1 MDHTTKLQ
9 ASEHPIKSVTVF
21 KSSKAE
27 VVRTFVHDLEA
38 GQNKIEI
45 VGLPSCIDT
54 ESARVSGLGDA
65 RLFDVVCVIAD
76 KPASSYDGS
85 SETIRIL
92 EAKKVYLVKEKL
104 VRGQEAEVMLT
115 YGKSLQGEHVTPD
128 TMTTFLDSFVLRGRK
143 NLQAVSEL
151 EEKIVEI
158 DRQIEKEQ
166 EKTTTTK
173 GESNGKVTIVIAAEN
188 EGQVELKLTYIV
200 TNANWEPTYDLHAST
215 VNGKPA
221 SAVSL
226 QYRARITQ
234 STGEDWKDTSLT
246 LSTSTSDT
254 ITKGIPEL
262 KPVKIKPPQP
272 MFGAAGCPPPSMGAA
287 FLQQRPQQQQM
298 LLAAQRQLQLQ
309 QQQQQNLVAQPT
321 GFALNRSLAAPA
333 ISRAPPDVTTRAAA
347 ESSDDELDEDLIS
360 EFAELAGPG
369 ALTEPTTIVNVSPL
383 AISYRVEGKA
393 SIPSDGEAHQVS
405 VAILPFDAK
414 VTHVT
419 VPRVSAVAYLQCEVK
434 NTSDYRLLPGPVSV
448 FLDESYVSKTSI
460 QDVNTGDTFECPLG
474 ADSSLRIS
482 HARIPRTV
490 RDSASAFAE
499 QFKSTTYTVTTT
511 IRNKHRFAIS
521 ELVVRDVIPLVDDK
535 RVKVILRKPQGLAE
549 AKGDQEVMVKDK
561 DKEVK
566 IRWSKVV
573 DKKGG
578 AKEGKYEWLCKLE
591 ANGEINLVTEYEVKS
606 PADLNWIE
614 SW

>member
-1 MDHTTKLQ
+1 MDHTMKLQ

-85 SETIRIL
+85 SEAIRIL
-92 EAKKVYLVKEKL
+92 EAKKAYLIKEKL
-104 VRGQEAEVMLT
+104 VREQEAEVMLT

-215 VNGKPA
+215 ENGKPA

-246 LSTSTSDT
+246 LSTFTSDT

-262 KPVKIKPPQP
+262 KPVKIKPPQIT
-272 MFGAAGCPPPSMGAA
+272 FGAASYPIPPPRQGFPQQMPPQQMQWAA
-287 FLQQRPQQQQM
+287 QQQQ
-298 LLAAQRQLQLQ
+298 R
-309 QQQQQNLVAQPT
+309 QQNQQSLHAQPT
-321 GFALNRSLAAPA
+321 GFALNRSQAPA
-333 ISRAPPDVTTRAAA
+333 ARSRVPADVATREAP
-347 ESSDDELDEDLIS
+347 ESSDDELDEDLVS

-383 AISYRVEGKA
+383 SISYRVEGKA

-405 VAILPFDAK
+405 VAVLPFDAK

-419 VPRVSAVAYLQCEVK
+419 IPRVSAIAYLQCEVK

-521 ELVVRDVIPLVDDK
+521 ELIVRDVIPLVDDK

-549 AKGDQEVMVKDK
+549 AKGDQEVTVKDK

-578 AKEGKYEWLCKLE
+578 AKEGKYEWLCELD